1 MTAPTPVAIRI
12 RGLTKSFPGVAALRG
27 IDLDILSGEVHGL
40 VGENGAGKS
49 TLIKHLT
56 GLYTPDGGSIE
67 LFGRTLAYAD
77 TRAAQQAGIGVIYQE
92 RAILPELTAAA
103 NVFLGRQKSWG
114 PFLNRRA
121 TIRTFCELA
130 DRLGVTLDPDARAGS
145 LSVAGQ
151 QILEIMRALESE
163 HRILIMDEPATSL
176 GASERERLHGIV
188 GSLRQQGLSII
199 FISHDLDEI
208 LGICDRVTVM
218 RDGALVA
225 TRPTAAWSKATLVAS
240 MLGDVDLKR
249 TTTMRKPPGA
259 SEVLRVE
266 NLSIPGTVSDVSFA
280 LRAGEI
286 LGLAGLVGAGRTE
299 VLRALA
305 GIDQPSAGRLFLRGE
320 EVVWPRTVGKA
331 LGYGIALSPED
342 RKSQG
347 IILGL
352 SGAANIALPNLRSV
366 SKAGFVSDR
375 RLRREATRAMAALAF
390 DTTRLGD
397 PAGTLSGGNQ
407 QKLVIGKWLHRKPDI
422 LLLDEPTQGIDVGA
436 KAEIYSVVCR
446 LANEGMAVILVSSE
460 FEEIVDVCD
469 RVVLLG
475 HGRSLGTLDRD
486 DLSIKLII
494 DRLFH
499 AGIAA

>member
-1 MTAPTPVAIRI
+1 MTTPTPIAIRI

-27 IDLDILSGEVHGL
+27 IDLDILSAEVHGL

-56 GLYTPDGGSIE
+56 GLHAADAGSIE
-67 LFGRTLAYAD
+67 LFGRPLRNAD
-77 TRAAQQAGIGVIYQE
+77 ARAAQQAGIGVIYQE

-103 NVFLGRQKSWG
+103 NVFLGRQKTWG

-121 TIRTFCELA
+121 TIRTFRELA
-130 DRLGVTLDPDARAGS
+130 DRLGVALDPDARAGS

-188 GSLRQQGLSII
+188 DSLRQQGLSII

-208 LGICDRVTVM
+208 LGICDRVSVM

-225 TRPTAAWSKATLVAS
+225 TRAAAAWDKATLVAS

-249 TTTMRKPPGA
+249 STARKPPGA
-259 SEVLRVE
+259 DEVLRVE
-266 NLSIPGTVSDVSFA
+266 SLSIPGAVSDVSFA

-299 VLRALA
+299 ILRALA
-305 GIDQPSAGRLFLRGE
+305 GIDRPSAGRLFLHGQ
-320 EVVWPRTVGKA
+320 EVVWPRTVARA

-352 SGAANIALPNLRSV
+352 SGAANVALSNLRWV
-366 SKAGFVSDR
+366 STAGIVSDR
-375 RLRREATRAMAALAF
+375 RLRREAASAMRALAF

-407 QKLVIGKWLHRKPDI
+407 QKLVIGKWLHRKPGI

-460 FEEIVDVCD
+460 LEEIVDVCD
-469 RVVLLG
+469 RVLLLG
-475 HGRSLGTLDRD
+475 HGRSLGMLDRD
-486 DLSIKLII
+486 DLSIQLIF

-499 AGIAA
+499 TGVAA